1 VDSAILPEPDALASR
16 DRLLATVAK
25 HHAEAAGDAA
35 RDPALVER
43 AWSLLEPLRERFP
56 GAIRSGLAAATTLA
70 DMKLDPGAVAA
81 TLIAA
86 LPPEAELASEPV
98 SEALGE
104 EVLGL
109 IENVRR
115 LSAVHWERL
124 DEHSAE
130 VLRKMFLALAKDV
143 RVVLI
148 ALALRVQ
155 LVRSNLV
162 PRGMDAK
169 QLARETLGVYA
180 PLANRLGI
188 WQFKWELEDAAF
200 RELHPETFAEL
211 TRLLAEKQAHREA
224 LIKDCIV
231 ELSAKLEQEG
241 VQATVNGRP
250 KHAYSIYRKMQ
261 TKQISFDRIYD
272 VSAVRVM
279 TERVQD
285 CYAALG
291 VVHSLWV
298 PIPHEF
304 DDYIAMPKDNGY
316 QSLHTAVVGPNGRAV
331 EIQIRTRDMHR
342 FAEFGVAAHWA
353 YKEGK
358 KGDKLKQDRFMLLR
372 QLLDWEREVIDPK
385 QFVES
390 LKTDLFEDQVF
401 VFTPDGDIIDLPKG
415 STPIDFAY
423 RVHTMVGHRC
433 RGARVNDQIVPLDYQ
448 LKTGDRLEILTHK
461 QPQPSRDWM
470 NASLGY
476 LKTASARSKV
486 RHWFREQGRQSAVLA
501 GREAVHRE
509 LARVEHKHVSVEAI
523 ALDLGYAD
531 TDDLYA
537 AIGFGDRRSQVVATS
552 ALALE
557 EKLEGK
563 SVKKPEPT
571 PAAPPVKRIVPT
583 TGIVIDGS
591 DDIVG
596 RSARCCNALPG
607 EDVVGFVT
615 RGRGLVIHR
624 RDCANVQDTSEPERL
639 VDVRWGPYPDELHV
653 VLDLETSDRPGVLGD
668 LLRMV
673 SHLGA
678 YIANA
683 EAQSNKSG
691 RSLLRLNLDF
701 KNARAVEQVLH
712 RLDHHPDVLE
722 VRRVGQ

>member
-1 VDSAILPEPDALASR
+1 LLVSR
-16 DRLLATVAK
+16 DRLFATVAK

-35 RDPALVER
+35 RYPALVER
-43 AWSLLEPLRERFP
+43 AWALLEAQRERFP
-56 GAIRSGLAAATTLA
+56 GAVTSGLAAATTLA

-81 TLIAA
+81 TLIAP
-86 LPPEAELASEPV
+86 LPPEAELSPEV
-98 SEALGE
+98 LSEALGE

-155 LVRSNLV
+155 LIRSGLV
-162 PRGMDAK
+162 PEGMDAK

-224 LIKDCIV
+224 LIKDVIV

-241 VQATVNGRP
+241 VQATVSGRP

-298 PIPHEF
+298 PIPQEF

-358 KGDKLKQDRFMLLR
+358 KGDKLRQDRFMLLR

-433 RGARVNDQIVPLDYQ
+433 RGARVNDQIVPLDYE

-470 NASLGY
+470 NGSLGY

-486 RHWFREQGRQSAVLA
+486 RHWFREQGRQSAILA

-509 LARVEHKHVSVEAI
+509 LSRIEQKHVTIDAI
-523 ALDLGYAD
+523 ALDLGYPSA
-531 TDDLYA
+531 DDLYA
-537 AIGFGDRRSQVVATS
+537 AIGFGDRRPQVVATS
-552 ALALE
+552 ALAQA
-557 EKLEGK
+557 GK
-563 SVKKPEPT
+563 TVKKPEPT
-571 PAAPPVKRIVPT
+571 PAAPAVKKVTPT

-591 DDIVG
+591 DEIVG
-596 RSARCCNALPG
+596 RRARCCNALPG
-607 EDVVGFVT
+607 DDVVGFVT

-624 RDCANVQDTSEPERL
+624 RDCANVQDTNEPERL
-639 VDVRWGPYPDELHV
+639 VDVRWGPYADELHGV
-653 VLDLETSDRPGVLGD
+653 VLDLQTNDRPGVLGE
-668 LLRMV
+668 LLRLV

-691 RSLLRLNLDF
+691 RSTLRLNLDF
-701 KNARAVEQVLH
+701 KNARHVEQVLH

>member
-1 VDSAILPEPDALASR
+1 
-16 DRLLATVAK
+16 VAK
-25 HHAEAAGDAA
+25 HYSESGTNTAT
-35 RDPALVER
+35 DPALVGR
-43 AWSLLEPLRERFP
+43 AWELLARHGERFP
-56 GAIRSGLAAATTLA
+56 AALSSGLAAARTLA
-70 DMKLDPGAVAA
+70 EMRLDPAAVAA

-86 LPPEAELASEPV
+86 LPSDAGPEPEQLSDVLGAEV
-98 SEALGE
+98 EAL
-104 EVLGL
+104 V
-109 IENVRR
+109 ENVRR
-115 LSAVHWERL
+115 LSGVRWERL

-148 ALALRVQ
+148 ALSLRVQ
-155 LVRSNLV
+155 LIRSGIV
-162 PRGMDAK
+162 PDGMDAA
-169 QLARETLGVYA
+169 QLARETLSVYA

-211 TRLLAEKQAHREA
+211 ERLLADKQAHREA
-224 LIKDCIV
+224 LINDVTV
-231 ELSAKLEQEG
+231 ELSARLEQEG
-241 VQATVNGRP
+241 VPATVSGRP

-261 TKQISFDRIYD
+261 KKQISFDRIYD

-279 TERVQD
+279 TDRVQD

-291 VVHSLWV
+291 VVHSLWT

-304 DDYIAMPKDNGY
+304 DDYIAIPKDNGY

-358 KGDKLKQDRFMLLR
+358 KGDKLRQDRFMLLR

-390 LKTDLFEDQVF
+390 LKTDIFEDQVF
-401 VFTPDGDIIDLPKG
+401 VFTPDGDIVDLPKG

-423 RVHTMVGHRC
+423 RVHTMIGHRC
-433 RGARVNDQIVPLDYQ
+433 RGARVNDQIVTLDYQ
-448 LKTGDRLEILTHK
+448 LQTGDRVEILTHK

-470 NASLGY
+470 NGSLGY

-486 RHWFREQGRQSAVLA
+486 RHWFREQGRHSAIQA

-509 LARVEHKHVSVEAI
+509 LGRIEQKHVSIDAI
-523 ALDLGYAD
+523 ALDLGYD
-531 TDDLYA
+531 STDDLYA
-537 AIGFGDRRSQVVATS
+537 AIGFGDRRPQVVATS
-552 ALALE
+552 ALG
-557 EKLEGK
+557 LEGK
-563 SVKKPEPT
+563 AVRRAEPT
-571 PAAPPVKRIVPT
+571 PAAPAVKDKVAT
-583 TGIVIDGS
+583 TGIVIDGA
-591 DDIVG
+591 DEIVG
-596 RSARCCNALPG
+596 RRARCCNALPG
-607 EDVVGFVT
+607 DDVVGFVT

-624 RDCANVQDTSEPERL
+624 RDCANVHATAEPERL
-639 VDVRWGPYPDELHV
+639 VDVRWGPYPDELHGV
-653 VLDLETSDRPGVLGD
+653 VLDLQTSDRPGVLGD
-668 LLRMV
+668 LLRLV
-673 SHLGA
+673 SQLGA

-691 RSLLRLNLDF
+691 RSSLRLNLDF
-701 KNARAVEQVLH
+701 KNVRHVEQVLH